1 MFSNNSYA
9 KLWEVEDK
17 GKYSVVELS
26 TSKKNKETNEYE
38 TDFSSKFVR
47 FVGEAHNRVKKMD
60 GTERIKLTNCGVTTS
75 KYNDK
80 WYTNFLVFDFEKADS
95 SIKPSS
101 PDEGYDGEI
110 DEDDLLPV

>member
-1 MFSNNSYA
+1 MFSNNSFC
-9 KLWEVEDK
+9 KLWAVEDK

-26 TSKKNKETNEYE
+26 TSRKNKETDEYE

-47 FVGEAHNRVKKMD
+47 FVGEAHNRVKKME
-60 GTERIKLTNCGVTTS
+60 GTERIKLLNCGVTTS

-95 SIKPSS
+95 PKSSS
-101 PDEGYDGEI
+101 PDEGYDGEVN
-110 DEDDLLPV
+110 EDDMLPC